1 MYKKAIIAATATAL
15 VIGAGIVR
23 AQSVDGKPAWYGGI
37 DLGRSRL
44 GLGGGDFDNAL
55 ANQGIGASSSNDRAD
70 TSLGFSVGY
79 LFNRNFALEGAYT
92 RLGEFN
98 YSAAASSPAADTIS
112 GKYKAHA
119 LSLSGIGIL
128 PLRQNW
134 SVYGKAG
141 VARTKTDLEASSD
154 TGAVAVGNTSASRT
168 GLLIGAGAM
177 YDISRNVFA
186 RAGWDRYAQIGSD
199 DTGKGHADVY
209 SVGVG
214 YRF

>member
-1 MYKKAIIAATATAL
+1 MPARAA
-15 VIGAGIVR
+15 
-23 AQSVDGKPAWYGGI
+23 
-37 DLGRSRL
+37 
-44 GLGGGDFDNAL
+44 GDH
-55 ANQGIGASSSNDRAD
+55 GD
-70 TSLGFSVGY
+70 TNLGFSVGY
-79 LFNRNFALEGAYT
+79 LFNRNFAVEGAYT

-98 YSAAASSPAADTIS
+98 SSAAASSPAADTIT

-119 LSLSGIGIL
+119 LSLSGIGFL

-141 VARTKTDLEASSD
+141 VARAKTDLGASSD
-154 TGAVAVGNTSASRT
+154 TGAVAVGDASASRT
-168 GLLIGAGAM
+168 GPLIGAGAM
-177 YDISRNVFA
+177 YDVSRNVFA

-209 SVGVG
+209 SVEVG